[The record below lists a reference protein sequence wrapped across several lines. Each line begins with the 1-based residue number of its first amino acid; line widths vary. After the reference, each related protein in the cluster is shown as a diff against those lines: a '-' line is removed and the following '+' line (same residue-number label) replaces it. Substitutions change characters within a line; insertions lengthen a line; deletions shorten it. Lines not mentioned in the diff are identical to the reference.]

1 MLRLFLSVCFAM
13 MGIGTAYALEAN
25 KAQDDPYLW
34 LEEVGAERSLG
45 WVRERNAIARTR
57 LEAWPDFAPTRNRL
71 KEILDSQDRIPQVVR
86 RGAFLYNFWQDGA
99 RPRGI
104 WRRASMAEF
113 AKAQPA
119 WEVLLD
125 LDALAKQEQENWV
138 WGGSTC
144 LGGPED
150 RCLIKLSRGGADAKV
165 TREFDLASKAFVVD
179 GFNLPEAKSSVEWI
193 DRDNVYVGTDFGP
206 GSMTSSGYP
215 RVIKRWRRGEA
226 LAAAKTVFE
235 GLSSDVSAWVSVDRT
250 PGFEQTLIGRSPDF
264 WTTEVFLLA
273 GGARG
278 QGAEEGERGG
288 RSNFR
293 PVVKPA
299 DAQLSFWY
307 GKVLLTLRSDWVQ
320 GGRTWPAGSLMVA
333 NAGLDTANPAQALDL
348 KQLEFSALFTPSQS
362 RSLRG
367 YVTTRSRVLISV
379 LDHVAGRLEER
390 ELTAEGTWGRR
401 PVDAP
406 FPGALSVNSL
416 HDSLIQN
423 DPLAEQYLLSYS
435 DFLTPDSLF
444 LAQTGSNQRQL
455 LKARPAFFE
464 ANGMRAE
471 QHFATSKDGTRVPYF
486 VVWPK
491 GGVANGANPTLLY
504 GYGGFR
510 QSLQPW
516 YSAAYGNAWVGRG
529 GVLVIA
535 NIRGGGEYGPPW
547 HQAAIK
553 SKKQTSYDDFIA
565 IAEDLVARRITS
577 PQQLGIAGGSNGGLL
592 VGAVMVQRPELFGAV
607 VCQVPLLDMKRYHK
621 LLAGASWMAEYGD
634 PDKPED
640 WSFISRFSPYQNV
653 QRNRRQPPVLFTTST
668 RDDRVHPGHARKMA
682 ARMIEQGH
690 EVVYYEN
697 IEGGHGGAANNAQRA
712 DMQTL
717 EFAFLWQQLAR
728 PKATP

>member
-1 MLRLFLSVCFAM
+1 MLRILLSVCFAM
-13 MGIGTAYALEAN
+13 MGMSTSWALDASPAKE
-25 KAQDDPYLW
+25 DPYLW
-34 LEEVGAERSLG
+34 LEEVSADRSLD
-45 WVRERNAIARTR
+45 WVRQRNAIARAR
-57 LEAWPDFAPTRNRL
+57 LEAWPNFAPTRNRL
-71 KEILDSQDRIPQVVR
+71 QEILDSQDRIPAVVR
-86 RGAFLYNFWQDGA
+86 RGAFLYNFWQDSA
-99 RPRGI
+99 RPRGV
-104 WRRASMAEF
+104 WRRTTLAEF
-113 AKAQPA
+113 SKSQPE
-119 WEVLLD
+119 WELLLD

-144 LGGPED
+144 LGGAED
-150 RCLIKLSRGGADAKV
+150 RCLIKLSRGGADAHV
-165 TREFDLASKAFVVD
+165 TREFDLASKAFVSD
-179 GFNLPEAKSSVEWI
+179 GFNLPEAKSRVEWI
-193 DRDNVYVGTDFGP
+193 DRDSVFVGTDFGS
-206 GSMTSSGYP
+206 GSLTTSGYP
-215 RVIKRWRRGEA
+215 RLIKRWNRGQA
-226 LAAAKTVFE
+226 LGAAQTVFE
-235 GLSSDVSAWVSVDRT
+235 GLATDVSVWVSVDRT
-250 PGFEQTLIGRSPDF
+250 PGFERTLVGRSPDF
-264 WTTEVFLLA
+264 WTTEMSLLMRSQ
-273 GGARG
+273 GG
-278 QGAEEGERGG
+278 QGGQGSER
-288 RSNFR
+288 R
-293 PVVKPA
+293 PVIKPA

-320 GGRTWPAGSLMVA
+320 GGRTWPAGSLLVA
-333 NAGLDTANPAQALDL
+333 NAEIRPAGPANSARLDL
-348 KQLEFSALFTPSQS
+348 ASLEFSALFTPSPS

-367 YVTTRSRVLISV
+367 YTTTHSRVLISV
-379 LDHVAGRLEER
+379 LEHVAGRLEEWQ
-390 ELTAEGTWGRR
+390 LAADGSWIRR

-423 DPLAEQYLLSYS
+423 DPLAEQYLLSYA

-455 LKARPAFFE
+455 LKARPAFFD

-471 QHFATSKDGTRVPYF
+471 QHFALSKDGTRVPYF

-491 GGVANGANPTLLY
+491 GGTANGANPALLY

-516 YSAAYGNAWVGRG
+516 YSATYGNAWVGRG

-565 IAEDLVARRITS
+565 VAEDLVARRVTS
-577 PQQLGIAGGSNGGLL
+577 PQHLGIAGGSNGGLL
-592 VGAVMVQRPELFGAV
+592 VGAVMVQRPDLFGAV

-634 PDKPED
+634 PEKPEE
-640 WSFISRFSPYQNV
+640 WSFISKFSPYQNV
-653 QRNRRQPPVLFTTST
+653 RQDRRQPPVLFTTST

-712 DMQTL
+712 DMQAL
-717 EFAFLWQQLAR
+717 EFAFLWQQLTR
-728 PKATP
+728 SKIVP